1 MIIPSTILQLWKIQ
15 STSLSTSTVCS
26 NIYCFNGII
35 EKHRVPN
42 SNFLLTPSTLSTQPT
57 LDALRTNQEE
67 THVELY
73 ASKNNNGGIWL
84 GTNSQITKGLAPQL
98 CSITL
103 EKESQ
108 LLDAVAVV
116 GTIKT
121 PPTLA
126 CCCLGYEAQSKFS
139 ILDVFAYFMNLL
151 YKY

>member
-73 ASKNNNGGIWL
+73 ASKNNNGSTSQRWHL
-84 GTNSQITKGLAPQL
+84 AWHKFPNYQGTCSTALFNHFREREPAPGRRRRRRYNQNTPDT
-98 CSITL
+98 C
-103 EKESQ
+103 
-108 LLDAVAVV
+108 LL
-116 GTIKT
+116 
-121 PPTLA
+121 L
-126 CCCLGYEAQSKFS
+126 S
-139 ILDVFAYFMNLL
+139 
-151 YKY
+151 